1 MTLEITETSAR
12 QWSRIGPRGMYG
24 QALLDVATDNERVIA
39 LSADLGNSSGLDRFK
54 KTFPDRFINVG
65 VAEQNLVGVAAG
77 VAREGFIPF
86 ASSFA
91 PFISMRASEQVRM
104 NLGYMNLNVKAVGI
118 GSGLAMGF
126 LGNSHFGLEDVAV
139 LRSIPGITIVCP
151 VDCAEVVKTVRAAA
165 QFEGPMYIRL
175 TGSVNCP
182 VVHTKDYN
190 FEIGKAIQMREGSH
204 VALIATGSMVATSLA
219 AARELENHGV
229 SAAVFSFHTLKPLDK
244 IALREI
250 SNHYPNIV
258 TVEEHSVIGGLG
270 SAVAEATADWSV
282 RPKHMIIGLSDE
294 WGDTGEYGYLLEQ
307 HQLTPMALVRRV
319 SEFVA

>member
-1 MTLEITETSAR
+1 
-12 QWSRIGPRGMYG
+12 MYG
-24 QALLDVATDNERVIA
+24 QALLDIATDNERVVA

-139 LRSIPGITIVCP
+139 LRSIPGITVVCP
-151 VDCAEVVKTVRAAA
+151 ADCAEVVKTVRAAA

-182 VVHTKDYN
+182 VVYAGDYD
-190 FEIGKAIQMREGSH
+190 FQVGKAVRMREG
-204 VALIATGSMVATSLA
+204 ADLAMIATGSMVAASLA
-219 AARELENHGV
+219 AAQELENEGISAGV
-229 SAAVFSFHTLKPLDK
+229 FNFHTLKPLDVDL
-244 IALREI
+244 LREI
-250 SNHYPNIV
+250 CNSFPSVV

-270 SAVAEATADWSV
+270 SAVAEATASWQV
-282 RPKHMIIGLSDE
+282 RPRHLIVGLSDE
-294 WGDTGEYGYLLEQ
+294 WGDTGDYGYLMEQ
-307 HQLTPMALVRRV
+307 HQLTPKDLSRRV
-319 SEFVA
+319 NQFIS